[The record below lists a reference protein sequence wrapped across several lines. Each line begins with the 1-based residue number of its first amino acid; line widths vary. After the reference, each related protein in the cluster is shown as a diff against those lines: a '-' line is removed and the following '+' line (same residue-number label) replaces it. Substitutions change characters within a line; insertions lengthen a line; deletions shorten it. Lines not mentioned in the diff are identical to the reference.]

1 MANGKI
7 KADTLEHSTAGSLD
21 TKFVVNGSAKQF
33 LVASYGDFSI
43 GTSLNASSVTDR
55 GTGLGTVNATNA
67 FSSVNRAGA
76 SQASYQ
82 NNSDGATNY
91 NTTCTFIR
99 NSTNTS
105 QNYMNAWN
113 RDGSLQDVTNVS
125 GAMFGDLA

>member
-1 MANGKI
+1 MTSVLNVDSIAD
-7 KADTLEHSTAGSLD
+7 KAGTGPVAL
-21 TKFVVNGSAKQF
+21 TKQSAAKQF

-76 SQASYQ
+76 SQASFQ

-113 RDGSLQDVTNVS
+113 RDGSLQDATNVS